1 VLFATLVGKGRST
14 PSAQTDVLRL
24 GMLVAACLLVGC
36 PFLSG
41 REWGQSSTMTFAPL
55 PVFKTG

>member
-1 VLFATLVGKGRST
+1 VLFATLVVKRTST

-24 GMLVAACLLVGC
+24 GMPVATYLPVGC

-41 REWGQSSTMTFAPL
+41 REWGQLSTMTFVPL
-55 PVFKTG
+55 PVFNTG